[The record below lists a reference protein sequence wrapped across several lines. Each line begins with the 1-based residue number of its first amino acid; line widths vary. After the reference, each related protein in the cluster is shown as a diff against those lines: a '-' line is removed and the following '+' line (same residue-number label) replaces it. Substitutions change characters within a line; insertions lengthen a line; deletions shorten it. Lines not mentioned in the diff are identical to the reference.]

1 LKVAK
6 PEQARASCE
15 FEPVVA
21 GLEAAPRVLLSILF
35 LALCTN
41 LADAEDIETL
51 EGPGDSGRTAAAES
65 KPTRSASSKA
75 RSVLSMP
82 RYLGRAVCEG
92 CHPVETEH
100 WADTIH
106 ADVFLRNPRT
116 ALERRG
122 CEACHGP
129 GGEHLKDP
137 SDRSKIMAFTRES
150 GRASSELNGVCMQCH
165 AGGPRIHWAGS
176 VHESEDLACSDCHNP
191 MSNISATGLLRETS
205 VKRTCFSC
213 HPAQRVEFRK
223 RSHMPLF
230 EGKLDCHDCHQA
242 HGSATD
248 PLLRASSIFELCTNC
263 HTDKRGPFIWEHAP
277 VTEGCASCH
286 LPHGSNRD
294 SLLVTSPPFLCQQCH
309 AQLGLE
315 NHPIE
320 LLTRENLASA
330 AVLMNRDPRIIGRG
344 CVNCH
349 IQIHG
354 SNHPS
359 GARFHR

>member
-1 LKVAK
+1 MILEG
-6 PEQARASCE
+6 PEGA
-15 FEPVVA
+15 V
-21 GLEAAPRVLLSILF
+21 RVLVSILF
-35 LALCTN
+35 LVVFSCPAH
-41 LADAEDIETL
+41 ADESEAGEASGDFV
-51 EGPGDSGRTAAAES
+51 GPAA
-65 KPTRSASSKA
+65 
-75 RSVLSMP
+75 
-82 RYLGRAVCEG
+82 YLGNAICES
-92 CHPVETEH
+92 CHRVEAEH
-100 WADTIH
+100 WADTLH

-129 GGEHLKDP
+129 ASEHLKDT
-137 SDRSKIMAFTRES
+137 SDRTKIVSFTRAG
-150 GRASSELNGVCMQCH
+150 GRPPEELNGVCLACH
-165 AGGPRIHWAGS
+165 AGGARIHWAGS
-176 VHESEDLACSDCHNP
+176 IHESENLACSDCHNP
-191 MSNISATGLLRETS
+191 MSKISASGLLREVS
-205 VKRTCFSC
+205 VKQTCFSC

-230 EGKLDCHDCHQA
+230 EGKIDCDDCHQP

-248 PLLRASSIFELCTNC
+248 PLLRANSTFELCTNC
-263 HTDKRGPFIWEHAP
+263 HTAKRGPFIWEHAP
-277 VTEGCASCH
+277 VTEGCVSCH

-309 AQLGLE
+309 AQNASTL
-315 NHPIE
+315 HPTD
-320 LLTRENLASA
+320 LLTRENLASTTA
-330 AVLMNRDPRIIGRG
+330 SMNRDARIIGRS